1 MHDIWNGKA
10 IYTGSSEEVWHHIG
24 VYVGDRKL
32 TSADILSEA
41 GLDYEVSKLPMF
53 IQAQEPGIGGAL
65 GGVRYVPSKNFALC
79 REGVTEDPEGA
90 GNPVQLGTVTDYY
103 KILQNRDAFK
113 PFDPLVEQG
122 LIDYT
127 AAGALANGARVWIAA
142 KLNQLKTEDTIVRE
156 YTVNG
161 KKTVDTVEAY
171 WLLYNGHD
179 GMTALSTTLTAIR
192 PVCFNTVSAALG
204 DWTFR
209 TDGKSAVDAKGRQ
222 RSAAMKA
229 RHAENVGENLAKA
242 VASLEKTHAEFG
254 KLMNAYRAM
263 AAVKLT
269 DAKIE
274 RFFKLTF
281 PVVEGEEWST
291 RRKNQ
296 IEDMTRLALEGTG
309 NTGGSVWDLFN
320 GVTEWI
326 DHKSAGDDMAMINSS
341 WFGTRKDQRQDAFR
355 AALKLSDAA

>member
-1 MHDIWNGKA
+1 MDAIWNGKA
-10 IYTGSSEEVWHHIG
+10 IYTGSSEDVWHHIG

-32 TSADILSEA
+32 TSADILAEA
-41 GLDYEVSKLPMF
+41 GLDYEVSKHPMF
-53 IQAQEPGIGGAL
+53 IHAPTAGIDGAL
-65 GGVRYVPSKNFALC
+65 GGAASFPSKNFALC
-79 REGVTEDPEGA
+79 RDGVSEDPEGE

-103 KILQNRDAFK
+103 KVLQNRDAFK
-113 PFDPLVEQG
+113 PFDPLVEAG

-127 AAGALANGARVWIAA
+127 AAGALMNGARVWIAA
-142 KLNQLKTEDTIVRE
+142 KLNKLKTEDMVVRE

-179 GMTALSTTLTAIR
+179 GMTALSTTLSTIR
-192 PVCFNTVSAALG
+192 PVCFNTVTAALY
-204 DWTFR
+204 DKTFR
-209 TDGKSAVDAKGRQ
+209 TDGKEKKPEQQQAQ
-222 RSAAMKA
+222 KA
-229 RHAENVGENLAKA
+229 RHADNINANVERMVK
-242 VASLEKTHAEFG
+242 SLERSHAEFG
-254 KLMNAYRAM
+254 KLMEAYRAM
-263 AAVKLT
+263 AQVKLT

-274 RFFKLTF
+274 KFFKMTF

-296 IEDMTRLALEGTG
+296 IEEMSRLAIDGTG

-326 DHKSAGDDMAMINSS
+326 DHKSGNDDMAMINSS

-355 AALKLSDAA
+355 AAMNLAA